1 MTTIQTLQQKWTVTY
16 ISNLK
21 KMALSLLL
29 LLLYGKEHLDTSEEM
44 MITSSKGLSIGK
56 IILCLERMVM

>member
-44 MITSSKGLSIGK
+44 MITSSKF
-56 IILCLERMVM
+56 